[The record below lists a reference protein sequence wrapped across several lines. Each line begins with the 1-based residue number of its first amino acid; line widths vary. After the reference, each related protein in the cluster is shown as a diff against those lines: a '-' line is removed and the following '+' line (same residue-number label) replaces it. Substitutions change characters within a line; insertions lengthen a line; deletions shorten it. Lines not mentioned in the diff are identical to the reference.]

1 MIPAIA
7 SLQIPF
13 GKMLGEVIFCF
24 DVDQSLFR
32 MLYLFESD
40 VQNAEVLWNPCLL
53 RECLLFILDLEWP
66 VASPVARS

>member
-1 MIPAIA
+1 
-7 SLQIPF
+7 
-13 GKMLGEVIFCF
+13 MLGEVIFCF

-32 MLYLFESD
+32 MLSLFESD
-40 VQNAEVLWNPCLL
+40 VQNAEVLRNSCLL